1 MLTDLDNEEYQQR
14 YAYPLDKVQSKDC
27 LMIHVQQAL
36 LDISIP
42 TKKHYIRKHA
52 STFSMRQATI
62 TYS

>member
-1 MLTDLDNEEYQQR
+1 MLIDLDNEEYQQR

-42 TKKHYIRKHA
+42 TKN
-52 STFSMRQATI
+52 TI
-62 TYS
+62 LENMLQLFL